1 MTNGAFAA
9 VRSKSNY
16 SLFSGGV
23 AGETST
29 QIATRFLAASTAT
42 RGQKTSIW
50 AGRNNFS
57 DPTTVKADIAS
68 MVAAFTGLNYLVI
81 SVFNGAGQGIGTTEY
96 DTIIQLNKDLAATYG
111 SHYFDMRAYFVAQY
125 DPNNAQDV
133 IDHAADIT
141 PTSLRIDTQHPNDAG
156 YLIIGQKIVDLLSLV
171 AATDG
176 P

>member
-1 MTNGAFAA
+1 VFAA

-29 QIATRFLAASTAT
+29 QIKTRFLAASDAT

-50 AGRNNFS
+50 AGRNNFA
-57 DPTTVKADIAS
+57 DPTTVKADIAA
-68 MVAAFTGLNYLVI
+68 MVAAFTGTNYIVL
-81 SVFNGAGQGIGTTEY
+81 SVFNGAGQGIGTPEY
-96 DTIIQLNKDLAATYG
+96 DTIIQLNLDLAATYG
-111 SHYFDMRAYFVAQY
+111 SHYYDMRAFFVAQY

-141 PTSLRIDTQHPNDAG
+141 PTSLRTDTQHPNAAG
-156 YLIIGQKIVDLLSLV
+156 YTLIGNKLVDLLGLI